1 MLKICHLYPDV
12 LNLFGD
18 SGNVQCLIRR
28 LEWRG
33 IEYELTRV
41 PIGKSIDFTQFDLF
55 FMGGGQELEREIL
68 LNELRSG
75 VDKEII
81 AAVEDEKVFFC
92 VGGSYQLMGQY
103 GISLE
108 GHQTDYI
115 GALDLHTVDGETRM
129 VGNCMFSRVD
139 AFSGSIVVGFESHTG
154 KTYLGSN
161 TKPLGEVIKGFG
173 NNGEDGT
180 EGARYK
186 HVFATYSHG
195 CLLPKNPQVADLLL
209 RWALE
214 RKYGKAELSPLD
226 DSLELQAHTYMEQ
239 RLRRAM
245 KK

>member
-81 AAVEDEKVFFC
+81 AAVEDENVFFC

-139 AFSGSIVVGFESHTG
+139 DFSGSIVVGFESHTG

-186 HVFATYSHG
+186 NVYCTYSHG
-195 CLLPKNPQVADLLL
+195 PLLAKNPELADCILLA
-209 RWALE
+209 ALSRSNPSALLE
-214 RKYGKAELSPLD
+214 PLD
-226 DSLELQAHTYMEQ
+226 DELELNAHFYMKN
-239 RLRRAM
+239 RLGE
-245 KK
+245 K